1 MAGGIVSPTEIWLRL
16 MAVNS
21 LSGDKLLEIARFLI
35 AGLDGYAPALTSAGL
50 TSKQVSQFIS
60 FSQRELDVTQAWLEQ
75 PGHYL
80 LTADSPFYPE
90 QLRAIDCFPT
100 ALFVAGNIELLSSNQ
115 LAVVGSRN
123 LSLYGERWCRLFCE
137 PLATAGLT
145 ITSGLALGI
154 DGVAHRA
161 ALQVQGKTVAVLGN
175 GLASIYPKRHKQLAQ
190 SILDSGGA
198 IVSEFPLAAPPFPA
212 NFPRRNR
219 IISGLSRAVFVV
231 EASERSGSLVTARY
245 AVEQGR
251 EVFALPGVIGSP
263 GSEGPHW
270 LIKQGATLVSHPSD
284 ILEYL
289 ENELQWLPL
298 PQAVL
303 NYSRDEGEVTLPF
316 PELLANVGD
325 EVTPVDVVAE
335 RAGQPVPETVAQL
348 LELELAG
355 WIAAVPGGYVRL
367 RRACHVRRTNVLI

>member
-1 MAGGIVSPTEIWLRL
+1 MLPTEIWLRL

-21 LSGDKLLEIARFLI
+21 LSGDRLLKIAHLLEASADYSPVSLAK
-35 AGLDGYAPALTSAGL
+35 AGLSDRQIA
-50 TSKQVSQFIS
+50 QFMT
-60 FSQRELDVTQAWLEQ
+60 FSERDLDAAYRWLEQ
-75 PGHYL
+75 PGHHL
-80 LTADSPFYPE
+80 LTVNSPAYPE
-90 QLRAIDCFPT
+90 QLRSIDCFPA
-100 ALFVAGNIELLSSNQ
+100 ALFVAGDIGLLASSQ

-123 LSLYGERWCRLFCE
+123 LSVYGERWCRIFCE
-137 PLATAGLT
+137 PLAAEGLT

-154 DGVAHRA
+154 DAVAHRA
-161 ALQVQGKTVAVLGN
+161 ALQVHGKTVAVLGN
-175 GLASIYPKRHKQLAQ
+175 GPGDIYPKRHGQLAHN
-190 SILDSGGA
+190 ILENGGA
-198 IVSEFPLAAPPFPA
+198 IVSEFPFKTPPWPG

-219 IISGLSRAVFVV
+219 IISGLSRGVFVV

-251 EVFALPGVIGSP
+251 EVFALPGPAGSP

-289 ENELQWLPL
+289 ESELQWLPL
-298 PQAVL
+298 PRKSPI
-303 NYSRDEGEVTLPF
+303 YSHDEGVHTLPF

>member
-1 MAGGIVSPTEIWLRL
+1 MPPKEIWLRL
-16 MAVNS
+16 MAVQN
-21 LSGDKLLEIARFLI
+21 LSGDKLLKIAHFLLNDSGCSI
-35 AGLDGYAPALTSAGL
+35 ASLTQAGLSTRQIVQFRECSDKGVEKGL
-50 TSKQVSQFIS
+50 
-60 FSQRELDVTQAWLEQ
+60 LWLEQ
-75 PGHYL
+75 PDHYL
-80 LTADSPFYPE
+80 LTADDSNYPE
-90 QLRAIDCFPT
+90 QLRAIDCYPV
-100 ALFVAGNIELLSSNQ
+100 ALFVAGDIELLSSNQ
-115 LAVVGSRN
+115 LAVVGNRN
-123 LSLYGERWCRLFCE
+123 LSLYGERWCRMFCE

-154 DGVAHRA
+154 DAVAHRA
-161 ALQVQGKTVAVLGN
+161 ALNCHGKTVAVLGN
-175 GLASIYPKRHKQLAQ
+175 GLANIYPKRHKALAEQ
-190 SILDSGGA
+190 IIAEGGA
-198 IVSEFPLAAPPFPA
+198 VISEFPLLTTPWPG

-245 AVEQGR
+245 AIEQGR
-251 EVFALPGVIGSP
+251 ELFALPGAVGSP

-270 LIKQGATLVSHPSD
+270 LIKQGATLVSHPTD
-284 ILEYL
+284 ILEHL
-289 ENELQWLPL
+289 ESELQWLPSPHKAL
-298 PQAVL
+298 I
-303 NYSRDEGEVTLPF
+303 YSQNEGDRTLPF

-335 RAGQPVPETVAQL
+335 RAGQPVPVTVVQL